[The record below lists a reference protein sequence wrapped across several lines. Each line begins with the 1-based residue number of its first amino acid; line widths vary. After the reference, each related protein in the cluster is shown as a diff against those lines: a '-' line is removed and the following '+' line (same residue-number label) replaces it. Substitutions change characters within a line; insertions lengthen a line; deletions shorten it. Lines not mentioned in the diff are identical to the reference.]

1 MKFSH
6 LTEDKETSAAPS
18 GTGQRVP
25 PRPCLPVC
33 LCGWSRSTGAVF
45 PKKLPFQWEEH
56 LQRKECGSDSSSS
69 STYFIH
75 FQVRTQPILLQP
87 FTAFLLTPFVTT
99 HTHTHAA
106 FTVEKN
112 LYVAQP
118 TQLSAHGSHTILTV
132 LKCCLLPWGNNYML
146 I

>member
-1 MKFSH
+1 MKFGH

-99 HTHTHAA
+99 PPSAPHTHTLHLQSRR
-106 FTVEKN
+106 TCTWHNQHSCQRTEV
-112 LYVAQP
+112 
-118 TQLSAHGSHTILTV
+118 TQSSL
-132 LKCCLLPWGNNYML
+132 C
-146 I
+146 